1 MDFQAIPGPVV
12 AEEVDTALPLLGI
25 LEMPARQA
33 QGNQRQ
39 LVEQE
44 VQAVVSRSIRNQD
57 RQALLEI
64 LGLQYQDRQDLL
76 VLLDNYQVHLE

>member
-1 MDFQAIPGPVV
+1 MLVVEIQAIPGPVV
-12 AEEVDTALPLLGI
+12 AEEVDTALPLLGM

-44 VQAVVSRSIRNQD
+44 VQAVVLGPMRNQD

-64 LGLQYQDRQDLL
+64 LDQQTQDRQDLL
-76 VLLDNYQVHLE
+76 VLLDNHQ